1 MKRIAIV
8 IGDIKYGGAERVSV
22 YLANYFNRKGIEV
35 SLISYHSNSSN
46 YKLDNIRHLS
56 LNRDTRYKNS
66 ITRFISLVRDLRNC
80 LLQEKPDIV
89 LGMMSYNGVAAS
101 LALLGTKIP
110 VVTSER
116 NDPSSTTARTSFEK
130 AFIKFTFN
138 FLTKG
143 LVFQTKE
150 AQKYYSKRVQKKSV
164 IIPNPIFGSE
174 LIDVKRPV
182 EPTKRIIS
190 VGRLVDQKNFKMLIL
205 AFKEFL
211 YMYPDYFLDIFGEGE
226 KRKELEELISANE
239 LSGKVNLRGNTNK
252 IFEELQK
259 SDLFVLSSNYEG
271 MPNALIE
278 AMAMG
283 LPVISTDCNGGGAR
297 FLIEDGIN
305 GLLIPAGDQ
314 ASLVHAM
321 RKIVDDRDFSERL
334 GRNALNIRER
344 LDGTTIC
351 QEWERNLFMWSGN

>member
-130 AFIKFTFN
+130 AFIKFTFH

-143 LVFQTKE
+143 LVSKQKKLKSTIPKE
-150 AQKYYSKRVQKKSV
+150 CKKRV
-164 IIPNPIFGSE
+164 
-174 LIDVKRPV
+174 L
-182 EPTKRIIS
+182 
-190 VGRLVDQKNFKMLIL
+190 
-205 AFKEFL
+205 
-211 YMYPDYFLDIFGEGE
+211 
-226 KRKELEELISANE
+226 
-239 LSGKVNLRGNTNK
+239 
-252 IFEELQK
+252 
-259 SDLFVLSSNYEG
+259 
-271 MPNALIE
+271 
-278 AMAMG
+278 
-283 LPVISTDCNGGGAR
+283 
-297 FLIEDGIN
+297 
-305 GLLIPAGDQ
+305 
-314 ASLVHAM
+314 
-321 RKIVDDRDFSERL
+321 
-334 GRNALNIRER
+334 
-344 LDGTTIC
+344 
-351 QEWERNLFMWSGN
+351 